1 MSLIN
6 IDVKNLIVFYIA
18 QFVLSNYLLF
28 YCGKKKKLVRKNKL
42 LTKKL
47 MVHTSKVSF
56 ENEGK
61 SNTKLV
67 RVCQSDLFQ

>member
-6 IDVKNLIVFYIA
+6 TDVKNLLVFSIA

-28 YCGKKKKLVRKNKL
+28 YCGKKKIVRKNKL